1 MNFMDL
7 RADLEVFFGQRII
20 FVGLGNPMRGDDS
33 AGLELLDL
41 VRLSG
46 FFPGAHFLPAGTNPE
61 NFLEQIVSAEPELV
75 IFMDACNFGGRAGEI
90 RWLEND
96 EIETAGISTHA
107 YSIALLEKYLNLD
120 RKTECRYLAIQP
132 GSTGT
137 GEDLSPE
144 MLRGINEFFEPRP
157 GS

>member
-7 RADLEVFFGQRII
+7 RTDLQGYAARRIF

-46 FFPGAHFLPAGTNPE
+46 FFPGAGFLPACTNPE
-61 NFLEQIVSAEPELV
+61 NFLEQIVAAEPDLV
-75 IFMDACNFGGRAGEI
+75 IFMDACDFGERTGEI
-90 RWLEND
+90 RWLDND

-107 YSIALLEKYLNLD
+107 YSITLLEKYLNLE

-132 GSTGT
+132 GSTGI
-137 GEDLSPE
+137 GECLSPE
-144 MLRGINEFFEPRP
+144 MLLRINEFFE
-157 GS
+157 